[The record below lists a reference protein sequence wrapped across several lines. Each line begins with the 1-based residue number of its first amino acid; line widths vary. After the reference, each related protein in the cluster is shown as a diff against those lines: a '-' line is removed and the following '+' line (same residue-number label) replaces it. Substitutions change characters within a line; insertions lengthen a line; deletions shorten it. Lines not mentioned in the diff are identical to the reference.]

1 MNVLKQK
8 IGSAALSFFL
18 VVLYAPY
25 TFGDDTEIFFNT
37 SATSV
42 KPNVL
47 FVMDTSSSMR
57 NNYDGETLNRIDRMK
72 LALKEIIGK
81 KMTNVN
87 VGIMRFI
94 RKGGAV
100 VYPVKDIDSITSTS
114 SIGGVTARIAASS
127 DDAQEDTTSNVVTLD
142 SEFVNMTTEI
152 SGLGAVDQRISQTSD
167 DGEERANGT
176 MYLNSSD
183 LELMDDGGGLQKIGL
198 RFPDVSIPTGAT
210 IISAQIEFAIDEI
223 DNGAVSINIFGE
235 SVDTG
240 TFSDANNVSGRTKT
254 GASSLWALTGNSP
267 AVGQTLTT
275 PNFSAVVQEIVS
287 DAAWNTTTKTITLL
301 MERDSGT
308 ESRIVESFNGTSSL
322 APRLLITYSAVG
334 GGTTTNLIG
343 LRFQDLEIPQGVT
356 ILSATLDFTAAV
368 STSGNA
374 NYTIKGHDI
383 GDSDTFTNTNLDISA
398 RPQTTAVEN
407 WNPSDWAAV
416 GDVNT
421 TPDLTNIVQEITDRA
436 DWCGGNSLSFII
448 HENGTLSTRIAKS
461 FDDSAA
467 DSPTLRITYDS
478 VTIPASANRCITKEY
493 VLGINSSA
501 NDAEQQTGNKVPIL
515 VSTELQMINNGG
527 TDQLVGLRFQDIHI
541 PNGSV
546 IKDAYLEFIADTST
560 SGATSLNING
570 QASDSADIF
579 TTDRGDVSSRALSA
593 STVGWPNVP
602 SWTDGETYTTPDIST
617 IVKEIVDRAG
627 WVAGNDMAFIIS
639 GSGVRQAAAWD
650 NNGALAAK
658 LFIVAESVGE
668 PVATTETVRDELLD
682 IVDDMYSSAGTPIV
696 DAYYEAAL
704 YYRGENVDKGKT
716 RGTNSSSVRIY
727 DRASHIDSYTGGTHV
742 YGTGCTVENLNSTD
756 CLDEE
761 ITGTPVYDSPIDHEC
776 QTNNI
781 ILLSD
786 GEASQ
791 NESASKVKTLIGGG
805 VSCADTGDEE
815 CGPELA
821 SFLYGTDQSPVD
833 FPAAAQT
840 VKTYTI
846 GFATSDASNSYLK
859 KISDAGTDASES
871 GTAHFT
877 STSTDQL
884 IANFE
889 DILREASDVNATF
902 VSPGVTVN
910 SFNRLNHRDELYFSL
925 FNPTTKPVWEGNLKR
940 YRLDVSGDIYD
951 DTKVPIDGIVATDP
965 NTGFFVDVSRSW
977 WLDASDA
984 DDGNEVALGGAAGQ
998 LPAPNARNIYTH
1010 IAGGSDSLTDSGN
1023 AFNDTNITKALLG
1036 ITGES
1041 DTHHENLISWARGF
1055 GAFDTQG
1062 VRDYAVA
1069 RNELAAPLH
1078 SIPHLVTYGGTSAA
1092 PDITIYY
1099 GDNQGFIHAIDGST
1113 GIEQFAFIPETLL
1126 PNLNTFFENL
1136 ESTDRPYG
1144 MDGGMTTW
1152 VNDANGDGEI
1162 VAANG
1167 DHVYL
1172 YAGMRRGGN
1181 KYYALDVTNRAAPEM
1196 LWSIPNASGDFSE
1209 LGQSWSKPIKTKV
1222 EVGNT
1227 TREVLIFTG
1236 GYDTDQDDYT
1246 VRTVDSVGRAIFM
1259 VDALTGDFLWS
1270 GGPPNAT
1277 ATFTEDFTD
1286 MLYSIPSDIKVIDIN
1301 GDGLADQM
1309 YVGDM
1314 GGQIWRFDINNGGNV
1329 GALVTGAVIADFG
1342 GATAADNR
1350 RFYHAPDVS
1359 VLSEGSSKDL
1369 MILVG
1374 SGYQAHPLD
1383 LGVNDRFYAIKD
1395 PDVFEKPLTYTKLS
1409 ESDFYDATDNH
1420 LGDVV
1425 SGVNSQAARDA
1436 ADIAFN
1442 ATTNHGW
1449 YIRLTGTGEKVLAA
1463 STTVAGDVYFTTYE
1477 ATSNTVGCTAAPGT
1491 AWLYAINVAK
1501 ATPINNYDGIGTDT
1515 ELTGDDRKVQLLTA
1529 AIAPTPQR
1537 LRVDGQ
1543 DIICVGTEC
1552 ETITSAETL
1561 IKTYWL
1567 EED

>member
-37 SATSV
+37 SETSQI

-72 LALKEIIGK
+72 IALKEIITD
-81 KMTNVN
+81 MTNVN

-100 VYPVKDIDSITSTS
+100 VYPVKDIDSITSSS

-127 DDAQEDTTSNVVTLD
+127 DDAQENTTSNVVTLD

-416 GDVNT
+416 GDINT
-421 TPDLTNIVQEITDRA
+421 TPDLTDIVQEITDRA

-448 HENGTLSTRIAKS
+448 HENGALSTRIAKS

-515 VSTELQMINNGG
+515 ISPELQMINNGG
-527 TDQLVGLRFQDIHI
+527 TDQFVGLRFQDIHI

-570 QASDSADIF
+570 EATDSADVF
-579 TTDRGDVSSRALSA
+579 TTDRGDLAASSRARSA
-593 STVGWPNVP
+593 NTVGWPNVP

-639 GSGVRQAAAWD
+639 GSGLRQAAAWD
-650 NNGALAAK
+650 DNGALAAK

-668 PVATTETVRDELLD
+668 PVTTTETVRDELLD

-716 RGTNSSSVRIY
+716 RGTNNSSVRIY

-761 ITGTPVYDSPIDHEC
+761 ITGTPVYDSPIDNEC

-791 NESASKVKTLIGGG
+791 NESASKVKALIGPGT
-805 VSCADTGDEE
+805 SCVDTGDEA

-821 SFLYGTDQSPVD
+821 AFLYGTDQSPVD
-833 FPAAAQT
+833 FAGDQT
-840 VKTYTI
+840 VKTFTI
-846 GFATSDASNSYLK
+846 GFANSDPYLQT
-859 KISDAGTDASES
+859 ISDAGTGASVKGS
-871 GTAHFT
+871 AHYL
-877 STSTDQL
+877 STSTKEL
-884 IANFE
+884 VKNFK
-889 DILREASDVNATF
+889 DILRVASDVNATF

-925 FNPTTKPVWEGNLKR
+925 FKPTTKPVWEGNLKR
-940 YRLDVSGDIYD
+940 FRLDVSGDIHD
-951 DTKVPIDGIVATDP
+951 NSTPSQVATDAT
-965 NTGFFVDVSRSW
+965 TGFFVDDSRSW

-1010 IAGGSDSLTDSGN
+1010 ITGGSNSLISAGN

-1041 DTHHENLISWARGF
+1041 DTYHENLVSWARGF

-1069 RNELAAPLH
+1069 RNELADPLH
-1078 SIPHLVTYGGTSAA
+1078 SIPHLVTYGGTSSA

-1113 GIEQFAFIPETLL
+1113 GVEQFAFIPEILL
-1126 PNLNTFFENL
+1126 PNLNTFFVNS

-1144 MDGGMTTW
+1144 MDGAVTTW
-1152 VNDANGDGEI
+1152 VNDVNGDSEI
-1162 VAANG
+1162 VAADG

-1181 KYYALDVTNRAAPEM
+1181 NYYALDVTNRSAPEM
-1196 LWSIPNASGDFSE
+1196 LWSITGGSGDFAE
-1209 LGQSWSKPIKTKV
+1209 LGQSWSKPVKTKV
-1222 EVGNT
+1222 EIGNT
-1227 TREVLIFTG
+1227 TKEVLIFTG

-1259 VDALTGDFLWS
+1259 VDALTGALVWS
-1270 GGPPNAT
+1270 GGPDTTN
-1277 ATFTEDFTD
+1277 FTEGFTD

-1342 GATAADNR
+1342 GASTADNR

-1359 VLSEGSSKDL
+1359 VLSEGASKHL

-1374 SGYQAHPLD
+1374 SGYQAHPLY
-1383 LGVNDRFYAIKD
+1383 LGTNDRFYAIKD

-1409 ESDFYDATDNH
+1409 ESDFYDATDNN
-1420 LGDVV
+1420 LGDVSSSNTLV
-1425 SGVNSQAARDA
+1425 DQTAAYT
-1436 ADIAFN
+1436 AFN
-1442 ATTNHGW
+1442 LTTNHGW

-1463 STTVAGDVYFTTYE
+1463 STTVAGDVFFTTYE
-1477 ATSNTVGCTAAPGT
+1477 ATSTTVGCTAAPGT
-1491 AWLYAINVAK
+1491 PWLYHINVAG
-1501 ATPINNYDGIGTDT
+1501 ATPVKNYDGIGIDT
-1515 ELTGDDRKVQLLTA
+1515 ELTRDDRRVQLLTA

>member
-37 SATSV
+37 SETSQI

-47 FVMDTSSSMR
+47 FVMDTSGSMT
-57 NNYDGETLNRIDRMK
+57 NKDGGTLTRLDRMK
-72 LALKEIIGK
+72 LALKDIITDA
-81 KMTNVN
+81 TNVN
-87 VGIMRFI
+87 IGIMRFI
-94 RKGGAV
+94 RTGGAV
-100 VYPVKDIDSITSTS
+100 LYPVKDIDSITSS
-114 SIGGVTARIAASS
+114 SSLGGVTARIAASS

-167 DGEERANGT
+167 DGEERTNGT

-198 RFPDVSIPTGAT
+198 RFPSVSIPTGAT
-210 IISAQIEFAIDEI
+210 ILSAQIEFAIDEI
-223 DNGAVSINIFGE
+223 DNGGVSINIFGE
-235 SVDTG
+235 TVDTG

-267 AVGQTLTT
+267 SIGQTLTT

-287 DAAWNTTTKTITLL
+287 DGAWNTTTNTITLL

-308 ESRIVESFNGTSSL
+308 ESRIVESFNGDSSL

-343 LRFQDLEIPQGVT
+343 LRFQDIEIPQGVT
-356 ILSATLDFTAAV
+356 IMSATLDFTAAV

-383 GDSDTFTNTNLDISA
+383 GDSDTFTGTNLDISA
-398 RPQTTAVEN
+398 RPQTSAVEN
-407 WNPSDWAAV
+407 WNPSDWTAV
-416 GDVNT
+416 GDVYT
-421 TPDLTNIVQEITDRA
+421 TPDLTDIVQEITDRS

-448 HENGTLSTRIAKS
+448 HENGALSTRIAKS
-461 FDDSAA
+461 FDDNAS

-478 VTIPASANRCITKEY
+478 VTIPASANRCIVKEY
-493 VLGINSSA
+493 VSGINSSA
-501 NDAEQQTGNKVPIL
+501 NDAEQEIGNKAPMLTSSDLEMADDDGDIQ
-515 VSTELQMINNGG
+515 EI
-527 TDQLVGLRFQDIHI
+527 GLRFQDLHI
-541 PNGSV
+541 PNGAD
-546 IKDAYLEFIADTST
+546 IKSAYLEFTADTSN
-560 SGATSLNING
+560 SGATSLSIDG
-570 QASDSADIF
+570 QATDSADIF
-579 TTDRGDVSSRALSA
+579 TTDRRNVTNRPRT
-593 STVGWPNVP
+593 STVGWSNVP
-602 SWTDGETYTTPDIST
+602 SWTEGETYTTPDIST
-617 IVKEIVDRAG
+617 IVKEIVDRTG
-627 WVAGNDMAFIIS
+627 WVTGNDMAFMIT
-639 GSGVRQAAAWD
+639 GSGLRRAVTYD
-650 NNGALAAK
+650 ENPALAAK
-658 LFIVAESVGE
+658 LVIVAESVGE
-668 PVATTETVRDELLD
+668 PLATTETVRDELLD
-682 IVDDMYSSAGTPIV
+682 IVDELYNSSGTPIV

-704 YYRGENVDKGKT
+704 YYRGDNVDKGKT
-716 RGTNSSSVRIY
+716 RGTNSSSKRRY
-727 DRASHIDSYTGGTHV
+727 DRASHIDSYTGGAHV
-742 YGTGCTVENLNSTD
+742 YGTDCTVEDLNSTD
-756 CLDEE
+756 CVDEQ
-761 ITGTPVYDSPIDHEC
+761 ITGTPIYDSPIDHEC
-776 QTNNI
+776 QTSSI

-786 GEASQ
+786 GQASL
-791 NESASKVKTLIGGG
+791 NDSASKVRAL
-805 VSCADTGDEE
+805 TGDSTCVDSGSEA

-821 SFLYGTDQSPVD
+821 SFLYGTDQSTVSLD
-833 FPAAAQT
+833 GDQI
-840 VKTYTI
+840 VKTFTI
-846 GFATSDASNSYLK
+846 GFNNSDPYLQT
-859 KISDAGTDASES
+859 ISDAGTGTSVS
-871 GTAHFT
+871 GSAHYTSDTA
-877 STSTDQL
+877 DEL
-884 IANFE
+884 LANFK
-889 DILREASDVNATF
+889 DILRVASDVNATF

-925 FNPTTKPVWEGNLKR
+925 FKPTTKPVWEGNLKR
-940 YRLDVSGDIYD
+940 FRLDVSGDIYD
-951 DTKVPIDGIVATDP
+951 DSTPSQVATDP
-965 NTGFFVDVSRSW
+965 ITGFFVDDSRSW
-977 WLDASDA
+977 WLNASDA

-1010 IAGGSDSLTDSGN
+1010 IAGGSDSLTNASN

-1041 DTHHENLISWARGF
+1041 DTYHENLVSWTRGF
-1055 GAFDTQG
+1055 GAFDTAG
-1062 VRDYAVA
+1062 IRDYAVA
-1069 RNELAAPLH
+1069 RNELADPLH

-1113 GIEQFAFIPETLL
+1113 GVEQFAFIPEILL
-1126 PNLNTFFENL
+1126 PNLNTFFVNS

-1144 MDGGMTTW
+1144 MDGAVTTW
-1152 VNDANGDGEI
+1152 VNDVNGDSEI
-1162 VAANG
+1162 VAADG

-1181 KYYALDVTNRAAPEM
+1181 NYYALDVTDRSAPEM
-1196 LWSIPNASGDFSE
+1196 LWSITGGSGDFAE
-1209 LGQSWSKPIKTKV
+1209 LGQSWSKPVKTKV
-1222 EVGNT
+1222 EIGNT
-1227 TREVLIFTG
+1227 TKEVLIFTG
-1236 GYDTDQDDYT
+1236 GYDTGQDDYT

-1259 VDALTGDFLWS
+1259 VDALTGALVWS
-1270 GGPPNAT
+1270 GGPASISPDEVFA
-1277 ATFTEDFTD
+1277 D
-1286 MLYSIPSDIKVIDIN
+1286 MLYSIPSDIKVINTN

-1359 VLSEGSSKDL
+1359 VLSEGSSKHL

-1374 SGYQAHPLD
+1374 SGYHAHPLY
-1383 LGVNDRFYAIKD
+1383 LGTNDRFYAIKD
-1395 PDVFEKPLTYTKLS
+1395 PDIFEKPLTYTKLT

-1420 LGDVV
+1420 LGDVSIDNTLV
-1425 SGVNSQAARDA
+1425 DQTAAYT
-1436 ADIAFN
+1436 AFN
-1442 ATTNHGW
+1442 LSTNHGW
-1449 YIRLTGTGEKVLAA
+1449 YIRLTGTGEKVLAS
-1463 STTVAGDVYFTTYE
+1463 STTVSGEVFFTTYE
-1477 ATSNTVGCTAAPGT
+1477 ATSTTVGCTAAPGT
-1491 AWLYAINVAK
+1491 PWLYHINVAG
-1501 ATPINNYDGIGTDT
+1501 ATPVKNYYDASSSDT
-1515 ELTGDDRKVQLLTA
+1515 ELTREDRRVQLKTA

-1537 LRVDGQ
+1537 LRIDGQ
-1543 DIICVGTEC
+1543 DIVCVGTEC